1 LASHLH
7 ICISHLVESG
17 RKPKAEKPLRLK
29 DQIRNEVLTKGENA
43 FKEDSDDDDDLGLTG
58 SRKKM
63 AVSAQKLGSVGWRR
77 GGQRHSSIVA

>member
-1 LASHLH
+1 MYLFLSHV
-7 ICISHLVESG
+7 VESG

-43 FKEDSDDDDDLGLTG
+43 FKDDSDDDDDLGLTG

-63 AVSAQKLGSVGWRR
+63 AVSAQKLGYC
-77 GGQRHSSIVA
+77 VASGAQ